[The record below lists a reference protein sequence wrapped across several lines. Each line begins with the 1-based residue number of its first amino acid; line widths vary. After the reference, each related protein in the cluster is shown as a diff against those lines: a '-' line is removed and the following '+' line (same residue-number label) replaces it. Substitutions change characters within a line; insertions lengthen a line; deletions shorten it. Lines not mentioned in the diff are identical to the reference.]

1 MSGHSHWSSIK
12 HKKGAADAKRGKIF
26 SKLAKAI
33 TSAARQGGGNLEMNI
48 KLQYAVDKAKAE
60 NMPKDNI
67 ERAILKGT
75 GELSGDTELFECI
88 YEGYGP
94 GGVAIMIEILTDNK
108 NRTAPEI
115 RKMFEKSG
123 GNLGEPGCVSWMFQK
138 KGMITVNIND
148 IEEDRLMTFVLDAG
162 GEDLQVVGDEYQIT
176 CDTKDLNNIK
186 NALQKEGINL
196 ISAEISMIPTSFIG
210 LNETTGRKV
219 ISLAEAL
226 ENHDDVQNVYA
237 NFELPEGLLEQLQ
250 VSKS

>member
-94 GGVAIMIEILTDNK
+94 GGVSIMIEILTDNK

-162 GEDLQVVGDEYQIT
+162 GEDLQVVGDEYQII
-176 CDTKDLNNIK
+176 CDTKDLNNIR

-196 ISAEISMIPTSFIG
+196 VSAEISMIPTSFIE

-226 ENHDDVQNVYA
+226 ENHDDVQSVYA
-237 NFELPEGLLEQLQ
+237 NFELPKDLLEQLQ

>member
-138 KGMITVNIND
+138 KGMITVNVDD

-196 ISAEISMIPTSFIG
+196 VSAEISMVPTSFIE

>member
-26 SKLAKAI
+26 SKLARAI

-94 GGVAIMIEILTDNK
+94 DGVAIMIEILTDNK

-138 KGMITVNIND
+138 KGMITVNVDD

-196 ISAEISMIPTSFIG
+196 VSAEISMVPTSFIE

>member
-26 SKLAKAI
+26 SKLARAI

-162 GEDLQVVGDEYQIT
+162 GEDLQVVGDEYQII
-176 CDTKDLNNIK
+176 CDTKDLNNIS

-196 ISAEISMIPTSFIG
+196 VSAEISMIPTSFIE

-226 ENHDDVQNVYA
+226 ENHDDVQSVYA
-237 NFELPEGLLEQLQ
+237 NFELPKDLLEQLQ

>member
-186 NALQKEGINL
+186 NVLQKEGINL
-196 ISAEISMIPTSFIG
+196 VSAEISMIPTSFIE

-237 NFELPEGLLEQLQ
+237 NFELPKDLLEQLQ